1 MSIAISRQIRRIGLI
16 PVFTIGLT
24 IIGSTAAPPP
34 APVVVLPGDRVYPE
48 NLSSTADG
56 TLYIGSVGEGG
67 VLRAMSGAA
76 KAEAWIKP
84 GAFGSRSIF
93 GVLADEKSGTLWV
106 CSNDLSGAGV
116 RGPSQEKGA
125 VLKGFDLKTG
135 EGKISAP
142 LPGDKTFCNDIAI
155 GPDGAAYVTNTSAPQ
170 ILRLPPGGKQLEV
183 WVTDQR
189 FQPTEKDSSVDGIAF
204 GGDGNLYVDTFEPGK
219 LFRIDVKDGKA
230 GKVTKL
236 ITSRPVTLTDGMR
249 PVGGN
254 VFLMIEGDGHL
265 DRVTVTG
272 DTASIETLKDGFA
285 EPAGVTLVGNTA
297 YVSEAQLSFLL
308 NPGKKNLHPSLPFHV
323 TAVPL
328 TGR

>member
-1 MSIAISRQIRRIGLI
+1 MPIAISRWIRRIGLI
-16 PVFTIGLT
+16 PVFVFGLVV
-24 IIGSTAAPPP
+24 INPTAKAGPS
-34 APVVVLPGDRVYPE
+34 VVILPGDRVYPE

-67 VLRAMSGAA
+67 VLRAMPGAA
-76 KAEAWIKP
+76 EAEVWIKP

-93 GVLADEKSGTLWV
+93 GVLADEKSNTLWV
-106 CSNDLSGAGV
+106 CSNDLSDSGV
-116 RGPSQEKGA
+116 PGPSQEKGS

-142 LPGDKTFCNDIAI
+142 LPGDKTFCNDIAV

-170 ILRLPPGGKQLEV
+170 ILKLPPGGKQLEI

-189 FQPTEKDSSVDGIAF
+189 FQPTAKDSSVDGIAF
-204 GGDGNLYVDTFEPGK
+204 GDDGNLYVDTFQPGK
-219 LFRIDVKDGKA
+219 LFRVDVKDGKA
-230 GKVTKL
+230 GKVTQL
-236 ITSRPVTLTDGMR
+236 TTSRRVALTDGMR

-254 VFLMIEGDGHL
+254 RFLMIEGDGHL

-272 DTASIETLKDGFA
+272 DSASIETLKDDFK

-308 NPGKKNLHPSLPFHV
+308 DPRKKGQKPSLPFHI

-328 TGR
+328 TGG